1 MKKVLAMLLVLVVL
15 VGCSTPNNNNNEQP
29 NNNNDGVVSTVKVVF
44 QGNVYEETEEVS
56 ETLASKWSYSGS
68 IKEVVADADIAG
80 EHDVNVSNSLPVG
93 TEIFAEIGNEESIVI
108 QTGDNEFT
116 VFSISE

>member
-1 MKKVLAMLLVLVVL
+1 MKKILAMLLVLLVL
-15 VGCSTPNNNNNEQP
+15 VGCTTANNNNNEPQ
-29 NNNNDGVVSTVKVVF
+29 NNNNGVAATTKVVF

-56 ETLASKWSYSGS
+56 ETLASNWSYSGS

-108 QTGDNEFT
+108 QTGDDEFT
-116 VFSISE
+116 VFSIQE

>member
-1 MKKVLAMLLVLVVL
+1 MKKILAMLLVLLVL
-15 VGCSTPNNNNNEQP
+15 VGCTTAKNNEPQ
-29 NNNNDGVVSTVKVVF
+29 NNNDGVAATTKVVF

-56 ETLASKWSYSGS
+56 ETLDSNWSYSGS

-108 QTGDNEFT
+108 QTGDDEFT
-116 VFSISE
+116 VFSIQE

>member
-1 MKKVLAMLLVLVVL
+1 MKKILAMLLVLLVL
-15 VGCSTPNNNNNEQP
+15 VGCTTAKNNEPQ
-29 NNNNDGVVSTVKVVF
+29 NNNDGVAATTKVVF

-56 ETLASKWSYSGS
+56 ETLDSNWSYSGS

-116 VFSISE
+116 VFSIQE

>member
-1 MKKVLAMLLVLVVL
+1 MKKILAMLLVLLVL
-15 VGCSTPNNNNNEQP
+15 VGCTTAKNNEPQ
-29 NNNNDGVVSTVKVVF
+29 NNNDGVAATTKVVF

-56 ETLASKWSYSGS
+56 ETLASNWSYSGS

-108 QTGDNEFT
+108 QTGDDEFT
-116 VFSISE
+116 VFSIQE